1 MFRRPNA
8 AIDPLSEYCPA
19 SLPESLPL
27 TWFKGSWCPSS
38 SHIFTL
44 TMPGFLKTKGTKIVD
59 GDGFVTVLTGAATG
73 GHLNMENF
81 ITGYPGHET
90 EHKKV
95 LKSKMG
101 EEKFEFFFDK
111 FYEYFWTEED
121 AKFFK
126 SLGFNCLR
134 IPFNHRHFLDD
145 EGDLFQINRKGF
157 ARLDALV
164 NTCAKHGI
172 YTILDLHT
180 APGGQNQDWHCDSG
194 IHKSLFWEFKVFQDA
209 IVNLWV
215 EIAKYYKDNVWVAGY
230 NPLNEPAVADH
241 SKLVDFYNRIDKD
254 VRAVD
259 PNHILFLDGNTYAM
273 DFRQFP
279 SKTIPNCVYAIHDYA
294 QYGFPNLEGTLYKG
308 TEEEKAKLKSQYER
322 KIEYMKAHNVPVW
335 NGEWGPVYA
344 SKVRGDS
351 DPETINSARYNVAK
365 DQLAVYKEGDPS
377 GDKAPI
383 SWSIWLYKDIGYQGL
398 TYVSPD
404 SKWYE
409 VLGDFL
415 IKKKHLGLDRW
426 GNDIDPKY
434 AELYANL
441 VDHFK
446 ANMPEKHQKA
456 LYPHNWSIT
465 DYVYRVTKDMLF
477 SQYAQ
482 HEFAELFAGLS
493 FEELDEM
500 AASFKFENVLKRDEL
515 NEILRAY

>member
-1 MFRRPNA
+1 
-8 AIDPLSEYCPA
+8 
-19 SLPESLPL
+19 
-27 TWFKGSWCPSS
+27 
-38 SHIFTL
+38 
-44 TMPGFLKTKGTKIVD
+44 MPGFLKTKGTKIVD
-59 GDGFVTVLTGAATG
+59 GAGNVTVLTGAATG

-95 LKSKMG
+95 LKKKMG
-101 EEKFEFFFDK
+101 ADKFEYFFDK

-121 AKFFK
+121 ARFFK

-145 EGDLFQINRKGF
+145 EGDMFAINKKGF

-164 NTCAKHGI
+164 DTCAKHGI

-194 IHKSLFWEFKVFQDA
+194 IHKALFWEFKVFQDA

-215 EIAKYYKDNVWVAGY
+215 ELARYYKDNTWVAGY
-230 NPLNEPAVADH
+230 NPLNEPAVSDH
-241 SKLVDFYNRIDKD
+241 SKLISFYKRIDKA
-254 VRAVD
+254 VRDVD

-279 SKTIPNCVYAIHDYA
+279 KEPIANAVYAIHDYTLF
-294 QYGFPNLEGTLYKG
+294 GFPEPVGARYEGTA
-308 TEEEKAKLKSQYER
+308 EQKAKLKSQYER
-322 KIEYMKAHNVPVW
+322 KIEYMAAQNVPVW

-344 SKVRGDS
+344 STVRGDK
-351 DPETINSARYNVAK
+351 DPDSINKARYNVAR
-365 DQLAVYKEGDPS
+365 DQLAVYKQGDPS
-377 GDKAPI
+377 GDKLPI

-404 SKWYE
+404 SKWYR

-415 IKKKHLGLDRW
+415 LRKKRLGLDRW
-426 GNDIDPKY
+426 GNDIDPANAK
-434 AELYANL
+434 LYDNL
-441 VDHFK
+441 VEHIRENVP
-446 ANMPEKHQKA
+446 AHMERS
-456 LYPHNWSIT
+456 LYPHNWTIT

-482 HEFAELFAGLS
+482 HEFAELFAALS
-493 FEELDEM
+493 LEELDEM
-500 AASFKFENVLKRDEL
+500 AASFKFENVKKRDEL
-515 NEILRAY
+515 NEILKAY